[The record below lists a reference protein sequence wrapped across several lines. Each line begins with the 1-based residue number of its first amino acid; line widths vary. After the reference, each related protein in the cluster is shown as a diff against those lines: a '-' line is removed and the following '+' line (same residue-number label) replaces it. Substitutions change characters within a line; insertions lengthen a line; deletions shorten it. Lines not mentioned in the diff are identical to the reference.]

1 MKRVKKENVPQ
12 IRLRLRG
19 DHVVGLSV
27 DLPADLITEI
37 LLKLPSKSLAKFIV
51 LSKHWS
57 SEIRSKR
64 FLDLYMKQ
72 SLTRPC
78 ILFTF
83 HHDSI
88 RFFHL
93 ASQSCQ
99 DDASFYTCKS
109 SFPLSL
115 DRRVYQRTYDITP
128 PVRGLICVQD
138 LDKVL
143 VSNPVTGQFL
153 VLPKVRARRRG
164 ISRYFGYDPVKDEY
178 KVLCMTVLKLPG
190 TVVSGD
196 HQVFTLGREAQ
207 KKPNWRKIKCNLPHC
222 PATNG
227 LCSDG
232 VVYYGAWSNSDR
244 EVSLIVGFNVGS
256 EEFTLV
262 KLPDG
267 VEIDRSDSGLV
278 NYKRK
283 VALVSHSHLG
293 TFDMWI
299 LEDVVKPEW
308 LKISVVVPSWQNLV
322 RRREKFSC
330 RGVISTGEFIFQPFN
345 LDGPLC
351 VIIYDREEDSAR
363 RVETEGLGVNLRA
376 MSLFLYHAESYISL
390 KEDYSFD

>member
-1 MKRVKKENVPQ
+1 MKRVKEENVPR
-12 IRLRLRG
+12 IRPRG
-19 DHVVGLSV
+19 DHAVGLYV
-27 DLPADLITEI
+27 DLPIDLITEI

-78 ILFTF
+78 FLFTF

-88 RFFHL
+88 RFFHS
-93 ASQSCQ
+93 ASQSQ
-99 DDASFYTCKS
+99 DDAAYTCKS

-115 DRRVYQRTYDITP
+115 DRRVYQRTHDITP

-153 VLPKVRARRRG
+153 VLPKLRATRRG
-164 ISRYFGYDPVKDEY
+164 ISRYFGYDQVKDEY
-178 KVLCMTVLKLPG
+178 KVLCMTVLKQRR

-196 HQVFTLGREAQ
+196 HQVFTLGRVAQ

-227 LCSDG
+227 ICSDG
-232 VVYYGAWSNSDR
+232 VVYYGAWSNSAE
-244 EVSLIVGFNVGS
+244 EVSLIVGFHVGS

-267 VEIDRSDSGLV
+267 VEIDRSDSALV

-293 TFDMWI
+293 TFDMWV
-299 LEDVVKPEW
+299 LEDVVKQEW
-308 LKISVVVPSWQNLV
+308 SKISVVVPSWNDLV
-322 RRREKFSC
+322 GKGEKFSC
-330 RGVISTGEFIFQPFN
+330 RGVISTGEFMFQPFS
-345 LDGPLC
+345 LDGPPC
-351 VIIYDREEDSAR
+351 VIIYDREEDSAG
-363 RVETEGLGVNLRA
+363 RVEIEGLGVNLGA
-376 MSLFLYHAESYISL
+376 VSLFLYHVESYISL
-390 KEDYSFD
+390 KEDYSFE